1 MCDAPQPLV
10 STALWRGGQ
19 GVTSLHASHDIGTA
33 RQQHLAHTRTPD
45 PMPTPL
51 RAWGAERGRL
61 RARAAV
67 PRPRPSPIATERRP
81 QFPGHA
87 SSEAEVVDMLL
98 FVSQAERVRARG
110 SHRRALRFRGLAFA
124 LQSHA
129 NPGIRRAEVRAFARI
144 ASTECTPP
152 ACMQRC
158 ARGAGQ
164 GDTGRRRAISPST
177 RPFTPRPGH
186 GHITPAVGPD

>member
-1 MCDAPQPLV
+1 
-10 STALWRGGQ
+10 
-19 GVTSLHASHDIGTA
+19 
-33 RQQHLAHTRTPD
+33 
-45 PMPTPL
+45 
-51 RAWGAERGRL
+51 
-61 RARAAV
+61 
-67 PRPRPSPIATERRP
+67 
-81 QFPGHA
+81 
-87 SSEAEVVDMLL
+87 MLL

-110 SHRRALRFRGLAFA
+110 SHRRVLRFRGLAFA

-144 ASTECTPP
+144 ASTEYTPP

-177 RPFTPRPGH
+177 RPFTPRPRPRPHNPSGRSGLMVEDWARITSGALLPPSSPAPSLFTPPPLLARWSCLGH
-186 GHITPAVGPD
+186 WS

>member
-19 GVTSLHASHDIGTA
+19 GVTSLHCSHDSGTA

-67 PRPRPSPIATERRP
+67 PRPPPLPNRDRAPPPVSWPAQTLLDRPICYSCRKLSAFAPVGRTGARFGFGASRSRSNRTRTRAFGARRSAPSHASQAQSTHRRPACSAAHGGRGRGTLVGAAPSRPARVRSRLARPSAT
-81 QFPGHA
+81 
-87 SSEAEVVDMLL
+87 
-98 FVSQAERVRARG
+98 
-110 SHRRALRFRGLAFA
+110 
-124 LQSHA
+124 
-129 NPGIRRAEVRAFARI
+129 
-144 ASTECTPP
+144 
-152 ACMQRC
+152 
-158 ARGAGQ
+158 
-164 GDTGRRRAISPST
+164 
-177 RPFTPRPGH
+177 
-186 GHITPAVGPD
+186 